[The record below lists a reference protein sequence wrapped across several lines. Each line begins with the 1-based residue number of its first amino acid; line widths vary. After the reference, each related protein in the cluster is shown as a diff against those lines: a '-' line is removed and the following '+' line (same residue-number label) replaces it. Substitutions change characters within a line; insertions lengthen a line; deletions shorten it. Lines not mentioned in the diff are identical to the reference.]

1 MSLFRNFAL
10 DFRLGAVLAV
20 ALSYSLLPTVGHAYT
35 QEEQQACQ
43 PDAFRLCSSEIPD
56 VDRVTAC
63 MVARKSQLSPECR
76 RFFRAGP
83 EPDGAA
89 AGPAG
94 RPMSI
99 KPAATHKTKT
109 PTKTATKTATK
120 TKAKPKKTAKPDAT

>member
-1 MSLFRNFAL
+1 MSSFRNFAL
-10 DFRLGAVLAV
+10 DFRVGATLAV
-20 ALSYSLLPTVGHAYT
+20 ALSYSLLPTAGHAYT

-63 MVARKSQLSPECR
+63 MIARKSQLSPQCR
-76 RFFRAGP
+76 EFFRAGP
-83 EPDGAA
+83 EPDEAA
-89 AGPAG
+89 AVSAG

-109 PTKTATKTATK
+109 TTKTATK